1 LLEFYFY
8 FSAGSESAGGAMNWG
23 KSLNLAI
30 KINSGLGG
38 LSELWPGVK
47 VLAAHFFHGLLS
59 GAIFWRF

>member
-1 LLEFYFY
+1 LNFIFIFRL
-8 FSAGSESAGGAMNWG
+8 AVKVLDGGAMNWG

>member
-1 LLEFYFY
+1 
-8 FSAGSESAGGAMNWG
+8 
-23 KSLNLAI
+23 LAI

-59 GAIFWRF
+59 GAIFLVDFNGSIKCKILIYLASAIQMQIMAIE